1 MESSRLLAIAAVAGA
16 FGALSAQ
23 ARAQVGQYQVQIRNL
38 APANGTALTPVWV
51 GFHNGM
57 FNSYT
62 AGAAAPLRLERLAE
76 DGDTSVI
83 TADFSASGFG
93 AQQAT
98 IRSDRPGMP
107 PVLLPG
113 ETATQV
119 LTLDASNPLNR
130 YFSFLTMVIPSND
143 AFVGNGPGT
152 SFQLFDAAGVFTPF
166 ARIVTGAM
174 VRDAGTE
181 VNDEIPAHTAFF
193 GQMMDDTG
201 VTENGVVGF
210 HPGFIPGGPILSSP
224 QFASADFRAPGY
236 NVLEITVTQVPAPSA
251 AALLGA
257 GGRVAVRRRRR

>member
-1 MESSRLLAIAAVAGA
+1 MLATVAGA
-16 FGALSAQ
+16 ALPAL
-23 ARAQVGQYQVQIRNL
+23 AQVGQYQVQIRNL
-38 APANGTALTPVWV
+38 APQNGTALTPVWV
-51 GFHNGM
+51 GFQNGM

-83 TADFSASGFG
+83 TSDFAASGFG
-93 AQQAT
+93 SQQAT
-98 IRSDRPGMP
+98 IRSDRAGMP

-119 LTLDASNPLNR
+119 FTLDASDPLNR

-152 SFQLFDAAGVFTPF
+152 AFQLFDAAGVFTPF
-166 ARIVTGAM
+166 SRTLSGAM

-181 VNDEIPAHTAFF
+181 VNDEIPMNTAFF
-193 GQMMDDTG
+193 GQTMGNTG
-201 VTENGVVGF
+201 VDENGVVGF
-210 HPGFIPGGPILSSP
+210 HPGFIPGGPILSDP
-224 QFASADFRAPGY
+224 MFANANFLAPGY

-251 AALLGA
+251 AALLGV
-257 GGRVAVRRRRR
+257 GGLAALRRRRR